1 MAPGRVNLIGDHADH
16 AMAGATLQ
24 LRGSARGRLGPL
36 HYRETRRLGASPPR
50 PAKEEHLRNRIPV
63 TAVVIAAAA
72 AVLALPAFSAQS
84 QVPKLTGTV
93 GPGFTITMKKPTKA
107 GKYTLVVADKSSIHN
122 FRLKGPGVNVATS
135 VPATG
140 TKTFKVTLKKGKYTF
155 LCDPHPTS
163 MIGTFT
169 IRP

>member
-1 MAPGRVNLIGDHADH
+1 MR
-16 AMAGATLQ
+16 
-24 LRGSARGRLGPL
+24 ARI
-36 HYRETRRLGASPPR
+36 A
-50 PAKEEHLRNRIPV
+50 
-63 TAVVIAAAA
+63 AVVTVAMAAA
-72 AVLALPAFSAQS
+72 AVLALPAVSAQS
-84 QVPKLTGTV
+84 QAPKLAATV

-107 GKYTLVVADKSSIHN
+107 GKVTLVVADRSSIHN

-140 TKTFKVTLKKGKYTF
+140 TKTFRITLKKGKYTF

-169 IRP
+169 IR